1 MVADQK
7 PKNDPSVG
15 ITQPLF
21 FAGDGVRLAGQIDY
35 SSDEPPPGG
44 YPLIFVIQ
52 HATSTSRAEYQHL
65 VRVGAALGMAVFR
78 WDKRGT
84 GASGSGGAGTALGD
98 TLAAYKEAISQKYVN
113 PNRVIIAA
121 YNEGSLLLH
130 EALDKFNAIQKPYGL
145 VLIGNMLDEKAIT
158 ALRMPVHIVMSKND
172 WNDWRTYA
180 RDAAEAHAIKTGYDT
195 QYFVAPNTNRQ
206 LLYTSGGSFHRGAE
220 KAISD
225 WLDMICPDSR

>member
-7 PKNDPSVG
+7 PKNDPSIG
-15 ITQPLF
+15 ITQPVF
-21 FAGDGVRLAGQIDY
+21 FNGDSVRLAGQTDY
-35 SSDEPPPGG
+35 ANVDPPSGG

-65 VRVGAALGMAVFR
+65 VRIGASLGMAVFR

-84 GASGSGGAGTALGD
+84 GASGSGFSGSAVGD
-98 TLAAYKEAISQKYVN
+98 TLAAYKEAVSQKYIN

-130 EALDKFNAIQKPYGL
+130 DALDQFNAIQKPYGL

-158 ALRMPVHIVMSKND
+158 ALQLPVYIVMSKND
-172 WNDWRTYA
+172 WNDWQTYG
-180 RDAAEAHAIKTGYDT
+180 RDAAEAHALKTGYDT
-195 QYFVAPNTNRQ
+195 QHYVAPNTNRQ
-206 LLYTSGGSFHRGAE
+206 VLYANGGTFHRGAE
-220 KAISD
+220 KAITD
-225 WLDMICPDSR
+225 WLDMICPDSP